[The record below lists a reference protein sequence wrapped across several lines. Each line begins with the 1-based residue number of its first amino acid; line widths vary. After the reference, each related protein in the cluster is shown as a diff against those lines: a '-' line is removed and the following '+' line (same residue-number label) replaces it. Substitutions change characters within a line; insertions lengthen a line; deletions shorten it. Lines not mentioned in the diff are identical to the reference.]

1 MASQERIIADYPWQ
15 SLLDANIRGILINVK
30 CGGMSV
36 PSRWRLE
43 IKTEIKTAIIGWGF
57 CQHVFSID
65 VRFSTFSALHRQ
77 GSGGSFFKRARN
89 AHETRTKR
97 AHDSHTTR
105 TKRAQIGEGWIFR
118 NLPRAIRDLTAQF
131 CISWNISFLE
141 FWIFT
146 SSYRIACWSCRL
158 NQEGCRWGQS
168 AACLSLLD
176 SR

>member
-1 MASQERIIADYPWQ
+1 MWRDERA
-15 SLLDANIRGILINVK
+15 V
-30 CGGMSV
+30 SV
-36 PSRWRLE
+36 EAWNQNGNQNCNHRLRVLS
-43 IKTEIKTAIIGWGF
+43 ARF
-57 CQHVFSID
+57 QHRCSFQHI
-65 VRFSTFSALHRQ
+65 FSTSSARFGRIFLQTRT
-77 GSGGSFFKRARN
+77 KRARN
-89 AHETRTKR
+89 AHKTRTR
-97 AHDSHTTR
+97 LAHDSHTTR